1 MGMKPRETLSFLL
14 YLPPKATHPI
24 QRSDGDRL
32 GTGYRTLSQHSVTI
46 FVSVSK
52 YLSKA
57 M

>member
-24 QRSDGDRL
+24 QRSDGYRL